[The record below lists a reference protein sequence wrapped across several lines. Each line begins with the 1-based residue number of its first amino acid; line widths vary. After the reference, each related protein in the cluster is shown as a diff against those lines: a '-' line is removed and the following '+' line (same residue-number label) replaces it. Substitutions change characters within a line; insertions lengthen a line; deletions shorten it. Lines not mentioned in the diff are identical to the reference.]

1 MKKLSAIGFIGTG
14 EITTALVTGLCERS
28 AEPYSIVL
36 SPRGK
41 ENAAKLKAAYP
52 ECVFVAKD
60 NQEVVDRSEYVVLA
74 MLPEQGEEICR
85 ALRFRPEHKVV
96 NLMCDRPLQQIR
108 SWIGDTAALVHM
120 VPSTFNAF
128 FDGPIVLCPPQKEIA
143 GIFGNIGVIVP
154 VEKRR
159 QAGVLASVTACMLS
173 FFTLQDQLVQWAKAQ
188 GVPGELAAVFT
199 EKFFQ
204 GLSEQAATA
213 SEEQLHTLATVTT
226 PGGVNYLM
234 KDAIERT
241 GGFQLWMEPLQEILE
256 RLAPEAES
264 EF

>member
-1 MKKLSAIGFIGTG
+1 MMKKLPTVGFIGTG

-28 AEPYSIVL
+28 PEPYPIVL

-52 ECVFVAKD
+52 KHVTVAGD
-60 NQEVVDRSEYVVLA
+60 NQEVLDRSEYVVLA

-85 ALRFRPEHKVV
+85 TLRFRPEHKVV
-96 NLMCDRPLQQIR
+96 NLMCDRALPQIR
-108 SWIGDTAALVHM
+108 SWIGDTAALAHM

-128 FDGPIVLCPPQKEIA
+128 FDGPIVLCPPQEDIA

-154 VEKRR
+154 VEERR

-173 FFTLQDQLVQWAKAQ
+173 FFTLQDRLVQWAKAQ

-204 GLSEQAATA
+204 GLSAQSAMA

-226 PGGVNYLM
+226 PGGVNYLL
-234 KDAIERT
+234 KNAIEQA
-241 GGFQLWMEPLQEILE
+241 GGFQLWTNPLREVLE
-256 RLAPEAES
+256 RLAPEE
-264 EF
+264 E